1 MRPNIKACI
10 TATGPRGD
18 LPGWLGKM
26 HRIEFNIRAG
36 EFPEPGD
43 LACP

>member
-1 MRPNIKACI
+1 MRPNIKALNNRH
-10 TATGPRGD
+10 GPRGD
-18 LPGWLGKM
+18 LPGWLGNI
-26 HRIEFNIRAG
+26 HRIEFNIRVG

>member
-1 MRPNIKACI
+1 MRRNIKVCI
-10 TATGPRGD
+10 TTTGPGD
-18 LPGWLGKM
+18 LPGWLGNI